1 MLKLSFRRKQ
11 GGFMAK
17 YGSKAGKYV
26 EKEMREHKHKG
37 KYQSKKQAIAVG
49 LSEAREHGVRVPK
62 KDDS

>member
-1 MLKLSFRRKQ
+1 
-11 GGFMAK
+11 
-17 YGSKAGKYV
+17 
-26 EKEMREHKHKG
+26 MREHKHKG